1 MRILHT
7 ADWHVGKTVR
17 GRSRAGEHT
26 AVLAEIAG
34 VADDEDVDLVLVVGD
49 VFDTAAPAPESER
62 IVYRALLDLSA
73 GGRRPVVVVAGN
85 HDNPRRL
92 GAVSPVFDLAG
103 VHLQT
108 SVLPPADGGVLELTV
123 PRTGERARLAL
134 LPFLSQRHVVHAED
148 LMRLDA
154 TETGGHYADR
164 LARILAALT
173 AGFTDDAVNL
183 VVAHVMV
190 SGGMLGGGE
199 RSAHTIFDYWVSPA
213 AFPLDAHYV
222 ALGHLHRPQRIE
234 GPCPL
239 WYSGSPLAMDF
250 GEERDDKAV
259 LVVDA
264 EPGSPARVREVPL
277 RSGRGFRTVRGTL
290 AELADVAAAGPGTPE
305 GAEPPFVRVVVRE
318 KARVGL
324 ADEVREL
331 FPDAVDIRIEAPER
345 SARAAAGPG
354 EIVGRSPLDL
364 FSAYLAH
371 RGVDDERLVQ
381 LFSEL
386 LDEVHQ
392 GDELAGAGSGDGHAT

>member
-17 GRSRAGEHT
+17 GRSRADEHV
-26 AVLAEIAG
+26 AVLAELAA
-34 VADDEDVDLVLVVGD
+34 VADAEDVDLVLVVGD

-108 SVLPPADGGVLELTV
+108 TVRPPDDGGVLELTIA
-123 PRTGERARLAL
+123 RTGERARLAL
-134 LPFLSQRHVVHAED
+134 LPFLSQRHVVHASD
-148 LMRLDA
+148 LMDLDA

-164 LARILAALT
+164 LARIVGVLT
-173 AGFTDDAVNL
+173 AGFTPETVNI
-183 VVAHVMV
+183 VAAHVMV

-199 RSAHTIFDYWVSPA
+199 RSAHTIFDYWVSPG
-213 AFPLDAHYV
+213 AFPVGAHYV

-239 WYSGSPLAMDF
+239 WYPGSPLALDF
-250 GEERDDKAV
+250 GEERDRKAV

-264 EPGSPARVREVPL
+264 APGTPAKVREVPL
-277 RSGRGFRTVRGTL
+277 RSGRAFRTVRGSMEQLTEI
-290 AELADVAAAGPGTPE
+290 AADGPLDPDET
-305 GAEPPFVRVVVRE
+305 EPPFVRVIVRE

-331 FPDAVDIRIEAPER
+331 FPDAVDVKVETPDAPGGTAPLDR
-345 SARAAAGPG
+345 S
-354 EIVGRSPLDL
+354 GRSPHDL
-364 FSAYLAH
+364 FGAYLQD
-371 RGVDDERLVQ
+371 RGVEDARLVA
-381 LFSEL
+381 LFDEL
-386 LDEVHQ
+386 LDEAISAERDLT
-392 GDELAGAGSGDGHAT
+392 DEEVRHAP